1 MGTKSTFPIGTV
13 PLAPIS
19 VTANDPAAAIP
30 GDYSAYR
37 KVYFAIY
44 HVPSEVPAF
53 NENVWVTQLGA
64 TAKSGNLIRP
74 GNFDAVH
81 VIGPYEPE
89 EIATLGLYC
98 AGALTLDNI
107 TPLVSSEGEIDHLTM
122 P

>member
-19 VTANDPAAAIP
+19 VTADDPAAAIP

-44 HVPSEVPAF
+44 HVGDPAAV
-53 NENVWVTQLGA
+53 EDVYLTQLGA
-64 TAKSGNLIRP
+64 TAKSGNLIRA

-89 EIATLGLYC
+89 EIATLGLY
-98 AGALTLDNI
+98 AAAATTIATI